1 VLAAREADA
10 QVAARA
16 ARAAALAAP
25 PAPSFLALFRSARAA
40 ALAAS
45 LDVNPLHWRAFSLE
59 PGIDPEAVNWPAL
72 QRAWWTRA
80 VRSAAVLP
88 FIVLVMLLPYSLI
101 TGAFSQITSLVCGG
115 QPGDKGSASGDWFC
129 SADFWARLIRTLI
142 TGLLPSILTAVYQA
156 VFLPVAFMACAQA
169 ESRHYSLAELDRRV
183 FSLFFYWC
191 AGWAAAAA
199 AGLVRARLPLPLAN
213 HHSAARPLLHS
224 HSNRPAGRSSTS
236 SLARSSAAPRSR
248 ASATRSTTRARS

>member
-1 VLAAREADA
+1 MNLAD
-10 QVAARA
+10 
-16 ARAAALAAP
+16 
-25 PAPSFLALFRSARAA
+25 
-40 ALAAS
+40 
-45 LDVNPLHWRAFSLE
+45 WRAFSLE
-59 PGIDPEAVNWPAL
+59 PGVDPEAVNWPAL

-88 FIVLVMLLPYSLI
+88 FIVVVMLLPYSLI

-129 SADFWARLIRTLI
+129 SADFWARLIRALI

-169 ESRHYSLAELDRRV
+169 ESRHYSLAKLDRRV

-191 AGWAAAAA
+191 AAR
-199 AGLVRARLPLPLAN
+199 AGARAGARAARLCVQKNTILPPA
-213 HHSAARPLLHS
+213 LLFLQPRRAP
-224 HSNRPAGRSSTS
+224 RPAGRSSTS
-236 SLARSSAAPRSR
+236 SSARSSAAPRSR
-248 ASATRSTTRARS
+248 ASAPRSTTRRRS